1 MDLWN
6 NLSFS
11 LYAVLSIYCI
21 VGISDGRKKSKM
33 EVSTI
38 WCVVVKHQG
47 LSSIEL
53 IFIDYQTS
61 KLQCNY

>member
-21 VGISDGRKKSKM
+21 VAISDGRKKSKM

-38 WCVVVKHQG
+38 WCIVVKHQG